1 MDWTLFQR
9 FLDDKSLIIIS
20 THLNPDGDGL
30 GSELA
35 IADYC
40 RQRGVKYRIIN
51 VDTTPRYFQFLDP
64 GKSIQVYDANVHQ
77 DVFKQA
83 DALLLLDV
91 SELDR
96 IGAIKEQSRA
106 AGLEIGCV
114 DHHIYTGS
122 GYDLQLID
130 TTASS
135 TGELVF
141 RLLDHLGA
149 DWTQTIVQSLYT
161 CILTDTG
168 SFRFSNTTAFT
179 HRMAAHLIE
188 NGADFSRIYQQ
199 IYESDSPGLF
209 QLKGQLLTRLQY
221 ECKGR
226 FVWYVLSQKLLR
238 ETGVE
243 LEETEG
249 FSDIPRRLRDVE
261 ISIMFTELD
270 ENLTKASF
278 RSKGRIPVNELAR
291 QFGGGGHQF
300 ASGASFAE
308 PLNPVV
314 ERVVRAACEYMDRQ
328 DLKTECS

>member
-1 MDWTLFQR
+1 MNWTLFQR
-9 FLDDKSLIIIS
+9 FLEDKSLIILS

-35 IADYC
+35 LADYC
-40 RQRGVKYRIIN
+40 RQQGVQYRIIN
-51 VDTTPRYFQFLDP
+51 VDPTPRYFQFLDP
-64 GKSIQVYDANVHQ
+64 EKKIEVYDASVHNA
-77 DVFKQA
+77 VFRQA

-96 IGAIKEQSRA
+96 IGAIKTQSRA
-106 AGLEIGCV
+106 AGLETGCV
-114 DHHIYTGS
+114 DHHIYTGPE
-122 GYDLQLID
+122 YDLQLID

-149 DWTQTIVQSLYT
+149 DWTRTIVQSLYT

-179 HRMAAHLIE
+179 HRMAARLIE
-188 NGADFSRIYQQ
+188 NGADYSRIYQQ

-209 QLKGQLLTRLQY
+209 QLKGKLLTRLHY

-226 FVWYVLSQKLLR
+226 FVWYVLSQALLC

-243 LEETEG
+243 LQETEG
-249 FSDIPRRLRDVE
+249 FSDIPRRLRDAE
-261 ISIMFTELD
+261 ISIMFTELG

-291 QFGGGGHQF
+291 RFGGGGHQF
-300 ASGASFAE
+300 ASGASFE
-308 PLNPVV
+308 QPLKAVV
-314 ERVVRAACEYMDRQ
+314 ERVVRAACEYMNRRDQ
-328 DLKTECS
+328 QMECS